1 MRVQLNLKVLREEY
15 LPLSTSNKK
24 RDMVCA
30 ITNNLH
36 DIKEPKHTELLFF
49 VILFAILKHTILKKS
64 IEMVEPER
72 DSESILS

>member
-15 LPLSTSNKK
+15 LPLSNSNKK

-36 DIKEPKHTELLFF
+36 DIKKPKHTELLSF
-49 VILFAILKHTILKKS
+49 VILFVILKHTILKKS
-64 IEMVEPER
+64 IEMVEPEH

>member
-36 DIKEPKHTELLFF
+36 DIKEPKHTELLSF
-49 VILFAILKHTILKKS
+49 VILFVILKHTILKKS
-64 IEMVEPER
+64 IEMVEP
-72 DSESILS
+72 